1 MDNNVTPRH
10 TFYVMIKDFKSSK
23 VSYYDI
29 MPLLYKAIF
38 NTKKSFSK
46 SFYLIGS
53 NGKVEITTKDL
64 FTKFIDIELKY
75 YFWSR
80 CQYEFIVI
88 DWPYSKTIEDSNPV
102 KVDVYQQLKP
112 NIPIIVD
119 LLWQDVSPLLKK

>member
-1 MDNNVTPRH
+1 MDNNVIPRH
-10 TFYVMIKDFKSSK
+10 SFYVMIKDFKSSK

-38 NTKKSFSK
+38 NTKKSLSK

-53 NGKVEITTKDL
+53 NGKVEITNKDL

-75 YFWSR
+75 HFWSK

-88 DWPYSKTIEDSNPV
+88 DWPYSETVESSNPV
-102 KVDVYQQLKP
+102 KVDIYQQLKP